1 MAGQY
6 NCPALFIVSTYLP
19 TYTRKDDTMS
29 IADEIRKAMA
39 ELNLNTEDV
48 PTTDPEPEKEKEPEQ
63 EYTLTK
69 DDQLVKLTPAERL
82 IMKQQQELDNP
93 QPETHTEPATEPVK
107 KPKAPKAYN
116 PPKPKK
122 EKTQPVINVEPKV
135 SGYNPSEPV
144 QERPQPE
151 PKPIQETPQKS
162 PTIYMKVA
170 GDKLVVMIPDGVEL
184 EHHNINGESVRAAVV
199 SLPDLSDNELQVL
212 DVINK
217 VETEPVKHTITQ
229 HPAVYV
235 TQETTPKAEYEFDVR
250 AVADPNWTPDQAT
263 PIQVTST
270 QTKTEQVKFEKP
282 VQKIEKPKT
291 EKHKPVLVPDENL
304 NLDDLLEEKKTLTA
318 EIKEAREAGDTER
331 VNMLRRQRRV
341 VRAKIHQCGG

>member
-1 MAGQY
+1 
-6 NCPALFIVSTYLP
+6 
-19 TYTRKDDTMS
+19 MS

-93 QPETHTEPATEPVK
+93 QPEPEPQPEPTPEPVK
-107 KPKAPKAYN
+107 KSKSPKALKPQ
-116 PPKPKK
+116 KPKK
-122 EKTQPVINVEPKV
+122 EKPQPVINVEPKV
-135 SGYNPSEPV
+135 EEYKPSEPV

-162 PTIYMKVA
+162 PAIYMKVA

-184 EHHNINGESVRAAVV
+184 ERHNINGESVRAAVV

-217 VETEPVKHTITQ
+217 VETEPVKHTVTQ
-229 HPAVYV
+229 QPAVYV
-235 TQETTPKAEYEFDVR
+235 TQEPTPKAEYEFDVR
-250 AVADPNWTPDQAT
+250 AVADPDWTPDQAT
-263 PIQVTST
+263 PIQTTSV

-282 VQKIEKPKT
+282 VNKIEKSKT
-291 EKHKPVLVPDENL
+291 EKPKPVVAPDENL

>member
-1 MAGQY
+1 
-6 NCPALFIVSTYLP
+6 
-19 TYTRKDDTMS
+19 MS

-63 EYTLTK
+63 NYTLTK

-93 QPETHTEPATEPVK
+93 QPEPEPQPEPATEHVK
-107 KPKAPKAYN
+107 KPKAPKAPK
-116 PPKPKK
+116 PPKPKN
-122 EKTQPVINVEPKV
+122 EKPQPIINMEPKV
-135 SGYNPSEPV
+135 TEYKPSEPV
-144 QERPQPE
+144 QERPQTE
-151 PKPIQETPQKS
+151 PKPIQNTPQKS

-184 EHHNINGESVRAAVV
+184 EQHNINGESVRAAVV
-199 SLPDLSDNELQVL
+199 SMPDLSDNELQVL

-217 VETEPVKHTITQ
+217 VEPEPVNHT
-229 HPAVYV
+229 V
-235 TQETTPKAEYEFDVR
+235 TKQPTPKAEYEFDVR

-263 PIQVTST
+263 TIQVTSI

-291 EKHKPVLVPDENL
+291 EKPKPVVVPDENL

>member
-1 MAGQY
+1 
-6 NCPALFIVSTYLP
+6 
-19 TYTRKDDTMS
+19 MS

-69 DDQLVKLTPAERL
+69 DDQLVNLTPAERL

-93 QPETHTEPATEPVK
+93 QPEPQTEPVPEPVK
-107 KPKAPKAYN
+107 KPKAPKA
-116 PPKPKK
+116 PKTTKPKK
-122 EKTQPVINVEPKV
+122 EKPQPVINVEPKV
-135 SGYNPSEPV
+135 SEYNPSEPV

-162 PTIYMKVA
+162 PAIYMKVA

-217 VETEPVKHTITQ
+217 VEPEPVKHTVTLN
-229 HPAVYV
+229 AVYH
-235 TQETTPKAEYEFDVR
+235 TQEPTPKAEYEFDVR

-291 EKHKPVLVPDENL
+291 EKPKPVVVPDENL